1 MNLFKAK
8 FALYYHLR
16 LQPSE
21 IENMPF
27 YEFEYTLE
35 NLKDFL
41 KEKNEAE
48 KGQSDQM
55 NKNMPD
61 MSKFKAPKM
70 PSTPKMPNI
79 KMPRLG

>member
-21 IENMPF
+21 IEQFPF

-41 KEKNEAE
+41 KEKNDAE
-48 KGQSDQM
+48 KGQYDQM
-55 NKNMPD
+55 NKNMP
-61 MSKFKAPKM
+61 SNQFKQPSMPK
-70 PSTPKMPNI
+70 TPKMPNI
-79 KMPRLG
+79 KMPKLR